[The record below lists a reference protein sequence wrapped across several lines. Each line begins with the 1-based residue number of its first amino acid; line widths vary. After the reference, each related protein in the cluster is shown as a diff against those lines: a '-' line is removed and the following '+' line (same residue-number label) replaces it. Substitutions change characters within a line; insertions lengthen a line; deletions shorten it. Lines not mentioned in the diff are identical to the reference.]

1 MKPQYLADSVFDPE
15 IIGVMLGVIEDI
27 SNGTEVDEGTR
38 SRLARTI
45 LDAVWQGERDPARLR
60 ECALRSIAN

>member
-1 MKPQYLADSVFDPE
+1 VKSQHQATAVFDPE
-15 IIGVMLGVIEDI
+15 TIDVMLGVIEDI
-27 SNGTEVDEGTR
+27 ADQREVDEAAR